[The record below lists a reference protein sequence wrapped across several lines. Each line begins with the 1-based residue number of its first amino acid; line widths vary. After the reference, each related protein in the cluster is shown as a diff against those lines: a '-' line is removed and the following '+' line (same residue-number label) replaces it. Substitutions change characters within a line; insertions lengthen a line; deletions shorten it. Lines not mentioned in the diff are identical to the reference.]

1 MLTHH
6 NALTKDDAIL
16 RSLQEHCT
24 YEHPHLGAT
33 MSKLLPN
40 GDASARLLLDKAR
53 FVEAVLS
60 SNNPGVQFIRT
71 PERYVDHTIT
81 PLGRRWYD
89 IACSHTT
96 FSASD
101 PFEVGASI
109 ALFDAVAKEL
119 ALPPNLF
126 TRSPLKRHGESAPN
140 EGEYINGFIDRLRHR
155 ASHKR
160 FLTNQER
167 ETTAIKD
174 QLRPAKAFIKRI
186 PREFNTVIG
195 RWCNLTYCFDGHEPS
210 LVSQR
215 EAFAFL
221 ARFQTLLDQHIANIP
236 SIGHTWFQQHLPE
249 IGFTFRVLM
258 TFVTSPIYE
267 SGAWAALFH
276 QCWHEATDA
285 KCHIAIGREVVGQA
299 AICDELVY
307 MGEAAKLLRLK
318 FNKTYP
324 LCGVVDAHV
333 KAEAEAGIEFRK
345 LSMDRLIA
353 MTTPS
358 IPFPFRSPAPEP
370 TTPTESSSSMAG
382 TTPTEATTQPE
393 AIA

>member
-1 MLTHH
+1 MFTHH
-6 NALTKDDAIL
+6 NSLTTDDAIL
-16 RSLQEHCT
+16 RSLLEHGT
-24 YEHPHLGAT
+24 YENPHLGS
-33 MSKLLPN
+33 MPSKLLPN
-40 GDASARLLLDKAR
+40 GDATARLLLRKAR
-53 FVEAVLS
+53 CVEAVLS
-60 SNNPGVQFIRT
+60 SNEPGVQFIRT
-71 PERYVDHTIT
+71 PEQYVDCKIM

-89 IACSHTT
+89 IACGHTT
-96 FSASD
+96 FFPSE
-101 PFEVGASI
+101 PFEVGTSI
-109 ALFDAVAKEL
+109 AFFDAVAKEL
-119 ALPPNLF
+119 ALRPNLF
-126 TRSPLKRHGESAPN
+126 TGSPLKRHGESAPN
-140 EGEYINGFIDRLRHR
+140 EGEYLNGFIDMLRHR
-155 ASHKR
+155 ASQKR
-160 FLTNQER
+160 YLTNQER
-167 ETTAIKD
+167 ETTAIKE

-195 RWCNLTYCFDGHEPS
+195 RWCNLTYSRDGHQPS

-221 ARFQTLLDQHIANIP
+221 ARFQTLLDQHLAYIP
-236 SIGHTWFQQHLPE
+236 SIGHTWFQQYLPE

-285 KCHIAIGREVVGQA
+285 RGHIALGREVVGQA
-299 AICDELVY
+299 AICDELIY

-370 TTPTESSSSMAG
+370 TTPTEGNSPMES
-382 TTPTEATTQPE
+382 TTPIEATT
-393 AIA
+393 